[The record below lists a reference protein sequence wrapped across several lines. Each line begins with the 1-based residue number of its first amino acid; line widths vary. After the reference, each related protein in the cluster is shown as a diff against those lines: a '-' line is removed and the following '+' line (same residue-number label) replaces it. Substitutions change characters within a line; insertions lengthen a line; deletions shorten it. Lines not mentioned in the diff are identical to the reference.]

1 MLRVLYLAPDG
12 HIVSDLGS
20 DQYETALQETNNM
33 LWVDFVGEPEK
44 TCERIML
51 DIFKFH
57 PLAVEEALQEI
68 HIPKVDEWDSYI
80 YVALHSIA
88 LDKWEEGYIRSL
100 ELDMFVG
107 RNYLVTYHKER
118 VPEIDKIWGASQ
130 IDERHLKKG
139 SSNLLYR
146 LADELVAGYMQVTDK
161 VEDDLEEIEDQ
172 IFDNPSQQILAQLF
186 TLKRILLHLR
196 RIITPQRDAIN
207 NLSRNE
213 YSVIDPQYRIFY
225 RSVYDHLVRLT
236 DIGESMR
243 DLVSSA
249 LSSYLSV
256 INNRLNDVM
265 KTLTII
271 TTLFMPISFLTGF
284 FGMNFFQPVFNSRV
298 WTGAIAF
305 LIVLSV
311 VIALP
316 AMMLIWIKKQRWM

>member
-1 MLRVLYLAPDG
+1 MIRALYLAPDG

-20 DQYETALQETNNM
+20 DRYETALQQANGM
-33 LWVDFVGEPEK
+33 LWVDFVGEPAE

-51 DIFKFH
+51 EIFKFH

-107 RNYLVTYHKER
+107 KNYLVTYHKER
-118 VPEIDKIWGASQ
+118 VPEIDKIWEASQ

-146 LADELVAGYMQVTDK
+146 LADELVAGYMLVTDK

-213 YSVIDPQYRIFY
+213 YSGIDPQYRVFY

-243 DLVSSA
+243 DLISSA

-256 INNRLNDVM
+256 LNNRMNDVM
-265 KTLTII
+265 KTLTVI
-271 TTLFMPISFLTGF
+271 TTLFMPVSFLTGF

-305 LIVLSV
+305 TIVLIV
-311 VIALP
+311 VIAVP
-316 AMMLIWIKKQRWM
+316 TMMLIWIKKQRWM

>member
-1 MLRVLYLAPDG
+1 MLRALYLAPDG
-12 HIVSDLGS
+12 HMVSDLGS

-33 LWVDFVGEPEK
+33 LWVDLVGEPEK

-51 DIFKFH
+51 EIFKFH

-68 HIPKVDEWDSYI
+68 HIPKVDDWDTFI
-80 YVALHSIA
+80 YMALHSIA
-88 LDKWEEGYIRSL
+88 LDQWEQGYIRSL
-100 ELDMFVG
+100 ELDIFAG
-107 RNYLVTYHKER
+107 RNYLVTYHKEGI
-118 VPEIDKIWGASQ
+118 PEIDKIWGASQ

-172 IFDNPSQQILAQLF
+172 IFDNPSQQILSQLF

-213 YSVIDPQYRIFY
+213 YAVIDPQYRVFY

-243 DLVSSA
+243 DLISSA

-256 INNRLNDVM
+256 INNRMNDVM

-305 LIVLSV
+305 IIVLTV
-311 VIALP
+311 VISVP
-316 AMMLIWIKKQRWM
+316 SMMLIWIKRQRWM